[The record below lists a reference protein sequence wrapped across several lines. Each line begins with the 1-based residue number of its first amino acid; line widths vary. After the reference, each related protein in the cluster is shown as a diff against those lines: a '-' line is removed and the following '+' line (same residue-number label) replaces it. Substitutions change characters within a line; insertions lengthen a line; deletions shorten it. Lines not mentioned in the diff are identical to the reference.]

1 MTNKKMKKFYLTTPI
16 YYVNDEPHI
25 GHLYTTIIA
34 DVIVRYYKLLGF
46 DIFFLTGT
54 DEHGAKIYEVA
65 KKHNTEPKEYC
76 DSIVEKF
83 KNVWEQFNIEYSNFI
98 RTTDKLHEETVK
110 LVLQKLYSNGDIYK
124 TYYEGLYC
132 VQCER
137 FISEDELVDGVCP
150 DHRTKPVL
158 HKEENYFF
166 KLSKYKNLIFEKI
179 QNGELQIVP
188 ETRKNEILG
197 KLQLKVEDIS
207 ISRKTL
213 KWGIPLPFDEE
224 QTTYVWIDALINYL
238 SGINYFNLNNE
249 KNNSHFWPC
258 DLHIIGKDILW
269 FHSVIWPAVLFS
281 IGLPLPKKV
290 LAHGFF
296 TIEGK
301 KMSKTLGN
309 IIRPKELQELFGT
322 DATRALVISAFPL
335 DTDGDISINEMKQK
349 YNQLLADNFGNLVN
363 RTFGML
369 EKYFNN
375 KLVLNNIS
383 SNVKEIISSTVNSY
397 NECFKNL
404 DMHKVLDTALVI
416 SSFANKY
423 VQDTQPWVLFKNNEI
438 QKLTSVISDLLYCV
452 KTVTLLCY
460 PLMPNV
466 CKKIISCF
474 NEEKYLSE
482 DFKNLVDNET
492 ICVRTTEF
500 RTPEILFKK
509 IK

>member
-1 MTNKKMKKFYLTTPI
+1 MKKFYLTTPI

-34 DVIVRYYKLLGF
+34 DVISRYYKLLGV
-46 DIFFLTGT
+46 DTFFLTGT

-65 KKHNTEPKEYC
+65 KKHNTEPKKYC
-76 DSIVEKF
+76 DFIVEKF
-83 KNVWEQFNIEYSNFI
+83 KTVWEQFNIEYSNFI
-98 RTTDKLHEETVK
+98 RTTDKFHEETVK
-110 LVLQKLYSNGDIYK
+110 LVLQKLYDNHDIYK
-124 TYYEGLYC
+124 TYYEGQYC

-150 DHRTKPVL
+150 DHQTKPVI

-166 KLSKYKNLIFEKI
+166 TLSKYKDLILDKI

-197 KLQLKVEDIS
+197 KLQLPVEDIS

-213 KWGIPLPFDEE
+213 KWGIPLPFDEQ

-238 SGINYFNLNNE
+238 SGIDYFNLT
-249 KNNSHFWPC
+249 KQKDNSYYWPC

-269 FHSVIWPAVLFS
+269 FHSVIWPAILVS
-281 IGLPLPKKV
+281 IGLPLPKKI

-309 IIRPKELQELFGT
+309 IIRPKELQELFGV
-322 DATRALVISAFPL
+322 DAARALVISAFPV
-335 DTDGDISINEMKQK
+335 DTDGDISISDMKQK

-363 RTFGML
+363 RTFSML

-375 KLVLNNIS
+375 KMRLTDIS
-383 SNVKEIISSTVNSY
+383 EPVRGTIFSAVSFY
-397 NECFKNL
+397 NECFKKL
-404 DMHKVLDTALVI
+404 DIHKVLDTILTI

-423 VQDTQPWVLFKNNEI
+423 VQATQPWVLFKNNEM
-438 QKLTSVISDLLYCV
+438 QKLNSVISDLLYCV
-452 KTVTLLCY
+452 KTVALLCY
-460 PLMPNV
+460 PLMPNI

-474 NEEKYLSE
+474 NEEEFVSE
-482 DFKNLVDNET
+482 DFENLVKNNK
-492 ICVRTTEF
+492 IYIRTTEF
-500 RTPEILFKK
+500 KTPEILFKK

>member
-1 MTNKKMKKFYLTTPI
+1 MKKYYITTPI

-34 DVIVRYYKLLGF
+34 DVISRYYKLLGI
-46 DIFFLTGT
+46 DTFFLTGT

-76 DSIVEKF
+76 DFIVEKF
-83 KNVWEQFNIEYSNFI
+83 KTVWKQFNMEYSNFI
-98 RTTDKLHEETVK
+98 RTTDKIHEETVK
-110 LVLQKLYSNGDIYK
+110 LVLQKLYDNGDIYK

-137 FISEDELVDGVCP
+137 FVSEDELVNGVCP
-150 DHRTKPVL
+150 DHQISPVI
-158 HKEENYFF
+158 HREENYFF
-166 KLSKYKNLIFEKI
+166 KLSKYKDLIFEKI
-179 QNGELQIVP
+179 QKGELQIVP

-197 KLQLKVEDIS
+197 KLQLNVEDIS

-213 KWGIPLPFDEE
+213 KWGIPLPFDEQ
-224 QTTYVWIDALINYL
+224 QTTYVWIDALVNYL
-238 SGINYFNLNNE
+238 SGIDYFNISS
-249 KNNSHFWPC
+249 KKDNSYFWPC

-269 FHSVIWPAVLFS
+269 FHSVIWPAILVS
-281 IGLPLPKKV
+281 IGLPLPKRI

-296 TIEGK
+296 TIDGK
-301 KMSKTLGN
+301 KMSKALGN
-309 IIRPKELQELFGT
+309 IIRPQELQELFGT
-322 DATRALVISAFPL
+322 DATRALVISAFPV
-335 DTDGDISINEMKQK
+335 DTDGDISINELKQQ

-375 KLVLNNIS
+375 KIKFTDIS
-383 SNVKEIISSTVNSY
+383 SSVKETIFSTISSY
-397 NECFKNL
+397 NECFKKL
-404 DMHKVLDTALVI
+404 EVHKILDTILTI

-423 VQDTQPWVLFKNNEI
+423 VQDTQPWVLFKNKET

-452 KTVTLLCY
+452 KTTALLFY
-460 PLMPNV
+460 PLIPNLS
-466 CKKIISCF
+466 KKIISYF
-474 NEEKYLSE
+474 NEEEFISE
-482 DFKNLVDNET
+482 DFKNLANNNK
-492 ICVRTTEF
+492 IYIRTSEF
-500 RTPEILFKK
+500 RTPDILFKK